1 MTRQILDRK
10 HLGEAIRRRRRKLRW
25 TQKKLAKEAGL
36 NSTTMSKYEN
46 GHSQVGK
53 ENLKKISEA
62 LRCSPDQLLKEAW
75 EISEEEA
82 TSLARPSGPESAPDT
97 LLANGFPQAELESI
111 YDEYALE
118 RKKYFVK
125 AWRILFDAMSRK

>member
-1 MTRQILDRK
+1 MKRQVFDLK

-36 NSTTMSKYEN
+36 NATTLSKYEN
-46 GHSQVGK
+46 GHAQVGK
-53 ENLKKISEA
+53 NNLKKISEP

-82 TSLARPSGPESAPDT
+82 AAAAEPSEDRKIKLPSTPA
-97 LLANGFPQAELESI
+97 GFPQAELETL
-111 YDEYALE
+111 YDEYALD
-118 RKKYFVK
+118 RKRLYVK
-125 AWRILFDAMSRK
+125 TCQLLFDALRKR